1 MKIKF
6 LFFLL
11 LSAFSISAQN
21 FFTIIPDSIFEQ
33 HLINL
38 GYDNTLD
45 NQVITDSIS
54 SIDTLIIIG
63 FSGFEI
69 TNLSGIEDFS
79 DLNYLDCSNNKI
91 ETLNLNLTANLKYL
105 DCSSNSL
112 DLLRIDSL
120 NALDIL
126 KCSFNNLTDLNTDG
140 NGSLTVLECI
150 SNNIDFLNLDNNTF
164 LATVRCA
171 HNNLSTLDLSALD
184 LYILQCEHNPIT
196 NINLA
201 NNSSLKHLT
210 CHDNSLQTIN
220 LNNNMN
226 LEWLSIKNSDLLP
239 PNNDLSTLDLSANCN
254 ITNLYCNNNLNL
266 HCIEVCDTAL
276 INNWIYNIDSQQY
289 FSEDCNY
296 TAINETYGNSGK
308 IISIK
313 DIYGRE
319 SSVRKNSILFYIY
332 ENGAVERRIIL
343 Q

>member
-1 MKIKF
+1 MKIKS
-6 LFFLL
+6 LSFLL
-11 LSAFSISAQN
+11 LCTLSINAQI
-21 FFTIIPDSIFEQ
+21 FTQIPDSIFEQ

-45 NQVITDSIS
+45 GLVITSNIS
-54 SIDTLIIIG
+54 SLDSLAIIG
-63 FSGFEI
+63 FPSFEI

-79 DLNYLDCSNNKI
+79 NLQYLDCSNNKI
-91 ETLNLNLTANLKYL
+91 ETLNLNLNKYLKYL
-105 DCSSNSL
+105 NCSDNSL
-112 DLLRIDSL
+112 GLLRIDSL
-120 NALDIL
+120 NALDTL

-164 LATVRCA
+164 LATVRCG
-171 HNNLSTLDLSALD
+171 HNNLSALDLSALD

-201 NNSSLKHLT
+201 NNSSLKELT

-254 ITNLYCNNNLNL
+254 ITHFYCNNNLNL
-266 HCIEVCDTAL
+266 YCIQVCDTSL
-276 INNWIYNIDSQQY
+276 VPNWTYNIHDSQQY
-289 FSEDCNY
+289 FSENCNY
-296 TAINETYGNSGK
+296 TAINETYKNSGK

-319 SSVRKNSILFYIY
+319 SSVIKNSILFYIY
-332 ENGAVERRIIL
+332 ENGAVEKKIIL
-343 Q
+343 

>member
-6 LFFLL
+6 LSFLL
-11 LSAFSISAQN
+11 LCALSINAQI
-21 FFTIIPDSIFEQ
+21 FTQIPDSVFEQ

-38 GYDNTLD
+38 GYDNTIDSL
-45 NQVITDSIS
+45 VITDSIS
-54 SIDTLIIIG
+54 SLDSLTIIG
-63 FSGFEI
+63 FTGFEI

-79 DLNYLDCSNNKI
+79 NLQYLDCSINNI
-91 ETLNLNLTANLKYL
+91 DTLNLNLNANLKYL
-105 DCSSNSL
+105 NCSANSL
-112 DLLRIDSL
+112 ELLLIDSL
-120 NALDIL
+120 NALDTL
-126 KCSFNNLTDLNTDG
+126 KCSFNNLSDLNTAG

-150 SNNIDFLNLDNNTF
+150 SNNIYSLNLDNNTF
-164 LATVRCA
+164 LGTVRCG

-220 LNNNMN
+220 LNNNTN
-226 LEWLSIKNSDLLP
+226 LEWLSVKNSDLLP
-239 PNNDLSTLDLSANCN
+239 PNNDLSTLDLSVNYN

-266 HCIEVCDTAL
+266 YCIQAYDTSL

-296 TAINETYGNSGK
+296 TAINETYKNSGK

-319 SSVRKNSILFYIY
+319 SFTRKNSILFYIY
-332 ENGAVERRIIL
+332 ENGAAEKRIIL

>member
-11 LSAFSISAQN
+11 LSAFGISAQN
-21 FFTIIPDSIFEQ
+21 FLTIIPDSIFEQ

-45 NQVITDSIS
+45 SLVITDSIS

-69 TNLSGIEDFS
+69 TNLIGIEDFS
-79 DLNYLDCSNNKI
+79 NLNYLDCSNNNI
-91 ETLNLNLTANLKYL
+91 DTLNLNSNERLKYL

-112 DLLRIDSL
+112 DLWRIDSL

-126 KCSFNNLTDLNTDG
+126 KCSFNNLTDLNTVG

-164 LATVRCA
+164 LGTVRCG
-171 HNNLSTLDLSALD
+171 HNNLSALDLSALD

-201 NNSSLKHLT
+201 NNISLKHLT
-210 CHDNSLQTIN
+210 CHDNLLQTIN
-220 LNNNMN
+220 LNSNAN
-226 LEWLSIKNSDLLP
+226 LEWLSIGNSDLLP
-239 PNNDLSTLDLSANCN
+239 NNNNLSALDLSANCN
-254 ITNLYCNNNLNL
+254 IANLYCNNNLNL
-266 HCIEVCDTAL
+266 YCIQVCDTSL
-276 INNWIYNIDSQQY
+276 INNWIYNVDSQQH
-289 FSEDCNY
+289 FSEECNY
-296 TAINETYGNSGK
+296 TGINETYRNSGK

-319 SSVRKNSILFYIY
+319 SSVRNNSILFYIY
-332 ENGAVERRIIL
+332 ENGAMEKRVIL
-343 Q
+343 E